1 MIEGFKK
8 FIRYATITANFL
20 ILIGGIVLFVIGA
33 WTLVDKSHTK
43 GVVGNDLYFSC
54 SAIFIATGV
63 IAVIITFLGL
73 LGAVKKIK
81 GLLLTYF
88 IILSMTF
95 IVLFVGGVLGFVF
108 RNEVEHR
115 VHAGMLKSV
124 KYYMNDTAVTEAW
137 DTVQKQFNCCGIKP
151 NGNVAY
157 LPYRIWMDMNPNF
170 KITGPQV
177 PQSCCKSVTVTTP
190 CQKNPSSDTT
200 WTSEC
205 YENVKRFLQN
215 HAMLLGEIGITIA
228 CILMLG
234 LIFSCT
240 LILIGM

>member
-81 GLLLTYF
+81 GLLLT
-88 IILSMTF
+88 
-95 IVLFVGGVLGFVF
+95 
-108 RNEVEHR
+108 VEHR